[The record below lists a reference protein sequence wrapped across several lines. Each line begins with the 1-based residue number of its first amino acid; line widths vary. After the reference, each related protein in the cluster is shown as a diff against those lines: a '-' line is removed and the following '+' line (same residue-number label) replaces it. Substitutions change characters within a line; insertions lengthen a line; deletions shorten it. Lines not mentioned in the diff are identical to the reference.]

1 MKYVE
6 NELTIEEM
14 LADPIVQRLMNYD
27 GISATEVRTTID
39 TVRKKRADLAPQSWR
54 QKPSLKHTPQTISAP
69 AMAEWPLRA
78 RRANAA

>member
-6 NELTIEEM
+6 NELTIEKM

-39 TVRKKRADLAPQSWR
+39 TVRKKRADLASHSR
-54 QKPSLKHTPQTISAP
+54 QKKPGIKQGAKNISAP
-69 AMAEWPLRA
+69 AMTQWPLRA
-78 RRANAA
+78 RRATAA